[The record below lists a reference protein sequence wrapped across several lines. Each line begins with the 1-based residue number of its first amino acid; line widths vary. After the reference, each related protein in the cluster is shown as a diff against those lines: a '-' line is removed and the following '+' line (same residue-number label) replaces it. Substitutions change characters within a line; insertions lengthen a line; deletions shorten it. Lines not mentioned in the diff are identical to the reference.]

1 MDIQTHGKI
10 DRELCGEP
18 VDMADGYCQVRL
30 KTTSAMVTDSTGLVH
45 GGFIFSVADYAA
57 MLAVNHP
64 NVVLGAAD
72 VRFLKPVRANETV
85 MAEAKV
91 SQADG
96 KKKTVSVTVHRNKE
110 KVFEGNFTC
119 FVPARH
125 VLDEENKNNST
136 SS

>member
-30 KTTSAMVTDSTGLVH
+30 KTTSVMVTDNTGLVH
-45 GGFIFSVADYAA
+45 GGFIFGAADYAA

-64 NVVLGAAD
+64 NVVLAAAD
-72 VRFLKPVRANETV
+72 ARFLKPVRANETV
-85 MAEAKV
+85 LVEAKV
-91 SQADG
+91 TQVDG
-96 KKKTVSVTVHRNKE
+96 KKKNVAVTIRRDNE

-119 FVPARH
+119 FVPDRH
-125 VLDEENKNNST
+125 VLDEENK
-136 SS
+136 